1 MALMHKNI
9 IVAKSKEAKTECNLA
24 ESSGRLWLQKG
35 CSANDDDSQ
44 KTKLTSTNIRLE
56 TLKQN
61 FPYIQQISKDLY
73 QQ

>member
-1 MALMHKNI
+1 MTLLRKKI
-9 IVAKSKEAKTECNLA
+9 IVAKSEEVKTECNLA

-35 CSANDDDSQ
+35 CSAIDDDSQ

-61 FPYIQQISKDLY
+61 FPYK
-73 QQ
+73 